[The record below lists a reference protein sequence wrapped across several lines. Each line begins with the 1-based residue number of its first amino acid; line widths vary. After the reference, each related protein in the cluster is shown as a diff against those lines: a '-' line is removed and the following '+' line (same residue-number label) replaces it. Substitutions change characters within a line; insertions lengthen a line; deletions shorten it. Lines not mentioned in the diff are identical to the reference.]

1 MNIVQKYEVHMKS
14 LFTFPLAGLILAG
27 CVSPSGQQSVTD
39 SQGASQQSSDAVAPA
54 VAVVLAT
61 PAAASGAAL
70 SVSGAASTAS
80 GNAALD
86 TASDIL
92 FTQPV
97 PTVRADPAPRLN

>member
-1 MNIVQKYEVHMKS
+1 MNIVQISEVQMK
-14 LFTFPLAGLILAG
+14 TFLLLPLAGLLLAG
-27 CVSPSGQQSVTD
+27 CVSPSGQQSVAD
-39 SQGASQQSSDAVAPA
+39 SQGASQQSSDVVAPG

-61 PAAASGAAL
+61 PVLASGAAL

-80 GNAALD
+80 GEAALD

-92 FTQPV
+92 FTRPV